1 MSFILLA
8 NVIIVIHKLHM
19 NTSLSVRISEPLA
32 KELDEV
38 AKSTE
43 RSRSFHIQQALKSY
57 LKEQADLQIVL
68 DRLQDSTD
76 PVVSMEDMKKSLD
89 V

>member
-1 MSFILLA
+1 
-8 NVIIVIHKLHM
+8 M
-19 NTSLSVRISEPLA
+19 NRSLSVRISEPLA
-32 KELDEV
+32 RELDEV

-43 RSRSFHIQQALKSY
+43 RSRSYHIQQALKSY
-57 LKEQADLQIVL
+57 LKEQADLQIAL

>member
-1 MSFILLA
+1 
-8 NVIIVIHKLHM
+8 M
-19 NTSLSVRISEPLA
+19 NTSLSVRISEHLA
-32 KELDEV
+32 REFDEV

-43 RSRSFHIQQALKSY
+43 RSCSFHIQQALKSY
-57 LKEQADLQIVL
+57 LKEQADLQIAL

>member
-1 MSFILLA
+1 
-8 NVIIVIHKLHM
+8 M

-57 LKEQADLQIVL
+57 LKEQADLQIAL

-76 PVVSMEDMKKSLD
+76 PVVSMEDMKKILD
-89 V
+89 VRNCIQEIHLQGPEKN

>member
-1 MSFILLA
+1 
-8 NVIIVIHKLHM
+8 M

-43 RSRSFHIQQALKSY
+43 RSRSFHIQQALKTY
-57 LKEQADLQIVL
+57 LKEQADLQIAL
-68 DRLQDSTD
+68 DHLQDSTD
-76 PVVSMEDMKKSLD
+76 PVVSMEDIKKILD

>member
-1 MSFILLA
+1 
-8 NVIIVIHKLHM
+8 M

-57 LKEQADLQIVL
+57 LKEQADLQIAL
-68 DRLQDSTD
+68 DRLQDSID
-76 PVVSMEDMKKSLD
+76 PVVSLKDMKKSLD

>member
-1 MSFILLA
+1 
-8 NVIIVIHKLHM
+8 M

-32 KELDEV
+32 RELDEV

-57 LKEQADLQIVL
+57 LKEQADLQITL
-68 DRLQDSTD
+68 DRFQDSTD

>member
-1 MSFILLA
+1 
-8 NVIIVIHKLHM
+8 M

-32 KELDEV
+32 RELDKV

-57 LKEQADLQIVL
+57 LKEQADLQIAL

-76 PVVSMEDMKKSLD
+76 PVVSMEDMKKILD

>member
-1 MSFILLA
+1 
-8 NVIIVIHKLHM
+8 M
-19 NTSLSVRISEPLA
+19 NTSLSVRISESLA
-32 KELDEV
+32 RELDEV

-57 LKEQADLQIVL
+57 LKEQADLQTTL

>member
-1 MSFILLA
+1 
-8 NVIIVIHKLHM
+8 M

-32 KELDEV
+32 RELDEV
-38 AKSTE
+38 AKNTE

-57 LKEQADLQIVL
+57 LKEQADLQIAL

>member
-1 MSFILLA
+1 
-8 NVIIVIHKLHM
+8 M

-32 KELDEV
+32 RELDEV
-38 AKSTE
+38 AKSSE

-57 LKEQADLQIVL
+57 LKEQADLQIAL
-68 DRLQDSTD
+68 DRFQDSTD

>member
-1 MSFILLA
+1 
-8 NVIIVIHKLHM
+8 M

-57 LKEQADLQIVL
+57 LKEQADLQIAL
-68 DRLQDSTD
+68 DRIQDSTD
-76 PVVSMEDMKKSLD
+76 PAVSMEDMKKILD

>member
-1 MSFILLA
+1 
-8 NVIIVIHKLHM
+8 M

-32 KELDEV
+32 RELDEV

-57 LKEQADLQIVL
+57 LKEQADLQIAL

-76 PVVSMEDMKKSLD
+76 PVVSLKDMKKSLD
-89 V
+89 VWNCIQEIRLQGPEENW

>member
-1 MSFILLA
+1 
-8 NVIIVIHKLHM
+8 M

-32 KELDEV
+32 RELDEV

-43 RSRSFHIQQALKSY
+43 HSRSFHIQQALKSY
-57 LKEQADLQIVL
+57 LKEQADLQTTL

>member
-1 MSFILLA
+1 
-8 NVIIVIHKLHM
+8 M

-43 RSRSFHIQQALKSY
+43 ALISRSFHIQQALKSY
-57 LKEQADLQIVL
+57 LKEQADLQIAL
-68 DRLQDSTD
+68 DRMQDSTD
-76 PVVSMEDMKKSLD
+76 PVVSMEDMKKNLD

>member
-1 MSFILLA
+1 
-8 NVIIVIHKLHM
+8 M

-32 KELDEV
+32 RELDEV

-57 LKEQADLQIVL
+57 LKEQADLQIAL

-76 PVVSMEDMKKSLD
+76 PVLSLKDIKKSLG

>member
-1 MSFILLA
+1 
-8 NVIIVIHKLHM
+8 M
-19 NTSLSVRISEPLA
+19 NTSLSVRISESLA

-57 LKEQADLQIVL
+57 LKEQADLQIAL

>member
-1 MSFILLA
+1 
-8 NVIIVIHKLHM
+8 M

-32 KELDEV
+32 RELDEV

-57 LKEQADLQIVL
+57 LKEQADLQIAL
-68 DRLQDSTD
+68 DRLQNSTD
-76 PVVSMEDMKKSLD
+76 PVVSLKDMKKSLD

>member
-1 MSFILLA
+1 
-8 NVIIVIHKLHM
+8 M

-32 KELDEV
+32 RELDEV

-43 RSRSFHIQQALKSY
+43 RSRSYHIQQALKSY
-57 LKEQADLQIVL
+57 LKEQADLQVAL

-76 PVVSMEDMKKSLD
+76 PVVSLKDMKKSLD
-89 V
+89 VWNCIQEIRLQGPEENW

>member
-1 MSFILLA
+1 
-8 NVIIVIHKLHM
+8 M

-57 LKEQADLQIVL
+57 LKEQADLQIAL

-76 PVVSMEDMKKSLD
+76 PVLSLKDIKKSLG

>member
-1 MSFILLA
+1 
-8 NVIIVIHKLHM
+8 M

-57 LKEQADLQIVL
+57 LKEQADLQIAL
-68 DRLQDSTD
+68 DRMQDSTD
-76 PVVSMEDMKKSLD
+76 AVVSMEDMKKILD

>member
-1 MSFILLA
+1 
-8 NVIIVIHKLHM
+8 M
-19 NTSLSVRISEPLA
+19 NTSLSVRISESLA
-32 KELDEV
+32 RELDEV

-57 LKEQADLQIVL
+57 LKEQADLQIAL

-76 PVVSMEDMKKSLD
+76 PVVSLKNMKKSLD

>member
-1 MSFILLA
+1 
-8 NVIIVIHKLHM
+8 M

-32 KELDEV
+32 RELDEV

-57 LKEQADLQIVL
+57 LKEQADLQIAL

-76 PVVSMEDMKKSLD
+76 PVVSLKDMKKSLD

>member
-1 MSFILLA
+1 MS
-8 NVIIVIHKLHM
+8 
-19 NTSLSVRISEPLA
+19 TSLSVRISEPLA

-57 LKEQADLQIVL
+57 LKEQADLQIAL
-68 DRLQDSTD
+68 DRMQDSTD
-76 PVVSMEDMKKSLD
+76 PVVFMEDMKKILD

>member
-1 MSFILLA
+1 MFLLA
-8 NVIIVIHKLHM
+8 DVIIVLQSLHM

-32 KELDEV
+32 RELDEV

-43 RSRSFHIQQALKSY
+43 RSRSYHIQQALKSY
-57 LKEQADLQIVL
+57 LKEQADLQIAL

-76 PVVSMEDMKKSLD
+76 PVVSLKDMKKSLD

>member
-1 MSFILLA
+1 
-8 NVIIVIHKLHM
+8 M

-32 KELDEV
+32 RDLDEV

-57 LKEQADLQIVL
+57 LKEQADLQIAL

-76 PVVSMEDMKKSLD
+76 PVVSLKDMKKSLD

>member
-1 MSFILLA
+1 
-8 NVIIVIHKLHM
+8 M

-32 KELDEV
+32 RELDEV

-57 LKEQADLQIVL
+57 LKEQADLQIAL
-68 DRLQDSTD
+68 DRLQDSSD

>member
-1 MSFILLA
+1 MS
-8 NVIIVIHKLHM
+8 
-19 NTSLSVRISEPLA
+19 TSLSVRISEPLA

-57 LKEQADLQIVL
+57 LKEQADLQIAL

>member
-1 MSFILLA
+1 
-8 NVIIVIHKLHM
+8 M
-19 NTSLSVRISEPLA
+19 NTSLSVRISKPLA
-32 KELDEV
+32 RELDEV

-57 LKEQADLQIVL
+57 LKEHADLQIAL
-68 DRLQDSTD
+68 DRLQDPTD
-76 PVVSMEDMKKSLD
+76 PVVSLKDMKKSLD

>member
-1 MSFILLA
+1 
-8 NVIIVIHKLHM
+8 M

-32 KELDEV
+32 RELDEV

-43 RSRSFHIQQALKSY
+43 RSRSYHIQQALKSY
-57 LKEQADLQIVL
+57 LKEQADLQIAL
-68 DRLQDSTD
+68 DRLRDSTD
-76 PVVSMEDMKKSLD
+76 PVVSLKDMRKSLG

>member
-1 MSFILLA
+1 
-8 NVIIVIHKLHM
+8 M

-32 KELDEV
+32 RELDKA

-57 LKEQADLQIVL
+57 LKEQADLQIAL

>member
-1 MSFILLA
+1 MS
-8 NVIIVIHKLHM
+8 
-19 NTSLSVRISEPLA
+19 TSLSVLISEPLA

-57 LKEQADLQIVL
+57 LKEQADLQIAL
-68 DRLQDSTD
+68 DRMQDSTD
-76 PVVSMEDMKKSLD
+76 AVVSMEDMKKILD

>member
-1 MSFILLA
+1 
-8 NVIIVIHKLHM
+8 M

-57 LKEQADLQIVL
+57 LKEQADLQIAL

-76 PVVSMEDMKKSLD
+76 PVISMEDMKKSLD

>member
-1 MSFILLA
+1 
-8 NVIIVIHKLHM
+8 M
-19 NTSLSVRISEPLA
+19 NTSLSVRISKPLA

-57 LKEQADLQIVL
+57 LKEQADLQIAL